1 MNFAQALLQQDPAEV
16 QDLLDEVG
24 TKNVVRVT
32 KHEAVTSERGAYKTY
47 KKTYDEMFGNAVA
60 QIPMLLKV
68 DQLRIAKGKRP
79 MFLDAAIRRLN
90 GGELMSVSFNLRTN
104 AGIDYVSLQ
113 LGGTA
118 LTTTA
123 DYLAVTNNTTSP
135 NATHTSATVPWS
147 SAQTTDAAASTSTGE
162 YTMLGVAR
170 AQATY
175 AHTTTV
181 ASFTQTK
188 TFTATG
194 TITSLQLAGLFGGS
208 ARTAQANNATTNV
221 LFVENTF
228 TATSMVNTDQL
239 TLTWTINI

>member
-1 MNFAQALLQQDPAEV
+1 MNIAEALLTQNPAEV

-24 TKNVVRVT
+24 DKNVLRVT
-32 KHEAVTSERGAYKTY
+32 KHEASSVARGAYKSY
-47 KKTYDEMFGNAVA
+47 KKVFDEEFKDAVA
-60 QIPMLLKV
+60 TLPSLLKF
-68 DQLRIAKGKRP
+68 DQLRVAKGKKP
-79 MFLDAAIRRLN
+79 YYLDAVIKRI
-90 GGELMSVSFNLRTN
+90 GGGDLVSCSFNLRTN
-104 AGIDYVSLQ
+104 AGINYVSLQ

-118 LTTTA
+118 LVTTA
-123 DYLAVTNNTTSP
+123 DYLAVTNNTTAP
-135 NATHTSATVPWS
+135 AATHTSATVPWS
-147 SAQTTDAAASTSTGE
+147 SAQATDAAASTATGE

-175 AHTTTV
+175 AHTTDVTN
-181 ASFTQTK
+181 FTQTK

-208 ARTAQANNATTNV
+208 ARTAQANNATTNI